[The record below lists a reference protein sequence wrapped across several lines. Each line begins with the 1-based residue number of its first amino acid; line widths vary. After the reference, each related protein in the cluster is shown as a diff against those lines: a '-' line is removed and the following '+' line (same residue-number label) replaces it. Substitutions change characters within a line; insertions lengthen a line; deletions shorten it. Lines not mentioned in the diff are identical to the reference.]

1 VTHHLTQDE
10 IEQLAGAKGSAAA
23 SSLSAHIDACARCRG
38 ELQAWLQLDEGFT
51 QLGRISPAPEFA
63 SHVMQRVRL
72 PIAWHERALMFA
84 RRRWGTVLAA
94 AAALALIVSG
104 SAYWLFGAQGLRPSQ
119 LGTFLLDG
127 TRDLAMSGMLALG
140 RIAYDL
146 GIVDAGSTVTDQ
158 VTTAQALGGLA
169 LAGTVGLLA
178 LFTMMRLMRPTSR
191 LLQIEGHD

>member
-1 VTHHLTQDE
+1 MTNHLTQDE
-10 IEQLAGAKGSAAA
+10 IEQLAGAMDSAAT
-23 SSLSAHIDACARCRG
+23 SSLSAHVAACARCRG

-63 SHVMQRVRL
+63 SQVMRRVRL
-72 PIAWHERALMFA
+72 PIAWHERVLMLA
-84 RRRWGTVLAA
+84 RRRWGAMLAA

-104 SAYWLFGAQGLRPSQ
+104 SAYWLFGAQGLRLSQ

-127 TRDLAMSGMLALG
+127 SRDLVMNGTLALG
-140 RIAYDL
+140 RVAYDL
-146 GIVDAGSTVTDQ
+146 GIVDAGSMVTDQ
-158 VTTAQALGGLA
+158 LTTAQALGGLA

-178 LFTMMRLMRPTSR
+178 LLTMMRLMRPTPR